1 MNLNSGEE
9 WQMKSDGVDTGETL
23 QETIFQLIAAGG
35 TIGDVCEF
43 SDEDYEAV
51 YVLGHNFYSQGRYS
65 DALKAFGYLM
75 INNHMDRRFAFSFA
89 ASCQMLKR
97 YEEAVR
103 CYALAA
109 AMDPD
114 DPAPTFH
121 IAECLVSLGMV
132 DEAIGMFEVAI
143 EECGPQHDDMKTRA
157 IALHAMLL
165 KRK

>member
-1 MNLNSGEE
+1 MESE
-9 WQMKSDGVDTGETL
+9 GVDTGETL
-23 QETIFQLIAAGG
+23 QETIYQLIAAGG
-35 TIGDVCEF
+35 TIGDICEY
-43 SDEDYEAV
+43 SEEDYEAV
-51 YVLGHNFYSQGRYS
+51 YLLGHNFYSQGRYS

-75 INNHMDRRFAFSFA
+75 TINHMDRRFAFSFA

-114 DPAPTFH
+114 DPVPTFH

-132 DEAIGMFEVAI
+132 EEAIGMFEVAI
-143 EECGPQHDDMKTRA
+143 EECGSQHDELKKRA
-157 IALHAMLL
+157 TALLAMLL
-165 KRK
+165 KKNGKGIS